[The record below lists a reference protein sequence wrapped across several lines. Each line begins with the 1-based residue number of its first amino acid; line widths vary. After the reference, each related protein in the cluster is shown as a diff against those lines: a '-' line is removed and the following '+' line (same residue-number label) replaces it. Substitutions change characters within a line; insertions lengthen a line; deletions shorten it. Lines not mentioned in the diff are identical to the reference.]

1 MILASA
7 SPRRSDLLGR
17 LGFELQIVPADIDES
32 RRDGEHPRD
41 LVRRLAY
48 EKAHCVYDERGVGAD
63 GFLLA
68 ADTIVWHN
76 DLALGKPHDDREAV
90 SMLRELSGKVHHV
103 STGVS
108 IISRQPGSQMRE
120 ETFVDTTDV
129 RFYNLSDE
137 QILAYVRG
145 GECVG
150 KAGAYAI
157 QGSGRLLVKSIAGDY
172 DNVVG
177 LPVSRVV
184 RVMTSLGSGD
194 GRTDLIERLLEEKN
208 A

>member
-17 LGFELQIVPADIDES
+17 LGFELEIRPADIDES
-32 RRDGEHPRD
+32 RGDDEHPQD

-48 EKAHCVYDERGVGAD
+48 EKAHCVFGQYGVGAD

-76 DLALGKPHDDREAV
+76 DRALGKPVDADEAM
-90 SMLRELSGKVHHV
+90 SMLRELSGRVHHV

-108 IISRQPGSQMRE
+108 ILYQQPGQSLRD
-120 ETFVDTTDV
+120 ETFVETTDV
-129 RFYNLSDE
+129 RFYDLSDS
-137 QILAYVRG
+137 QIASYVQG

-157 QGSGRLLVKSIAGDY
+157 QGSGRLLVEGISGDY

-184 RVMTSLGSGD
+184 RVMVALAADDEGAS
-194 GRTDLIERLLEEKN
+194 LIERLLEEKH